1 MAYRELDLLPAR
13 AFRARFGRLE
23 TLEGGGK
30 DAPAAPDYTP
40 MATASKEAA
49 EIGAQL
55 GREQLAENRRQYEQ
69 NMAVAKPVV
78 DRQSALMDQTKAQ
91 GDDYFN
97 YMKEYRPLERT
108 MLAEVSGLTPADM
121 QRFSSMR
128 RGIEDNARNA
138 WSTDLAGRK
147 AALQAQIDQALAEE
161 AKAAEAAKATAA
173 QQPGRYLSPSGQ
185 VYENTNLKAQD
196 YAPGYMD
203 AGGEQGMVADY
214 GQLKSAAQ
222 AAGLDTTA
230 FDNPFG
236 GASSVTADKT
246 LQQLKEAGYEYYGP
260 GAGFLKAAGSAPAS
274 ASPSGTPAA
283 PLRSVQLQSEL
294 AKLGAEKF
302 NPATVDY
309 GALQDEQTL
318 RTMDGRKAKEALDQ
332 AERDQILSLADI
344 RNQETQDQA
353 DRDTLMLGRG
363 QLYEKDKAN
372 IDDQVGTAV
381 ADSRAGYT
389 QALGQIARQGLRY
402 GLSPEALASQSG
414 ALGLQSASQTAS
426 AANTTRN
433 AGIDD
438 YRTRVAGNRD
448 MRQADFLKN
457 YGLKKSTR
465 DMRIQDESL
474 SWAKSL
480 DVAGLAKGMPGAS
493 QGAYSLA
500 NQSGNSAVSNMM
512 APSQALMTGIAQGN
526 STIMQ
531 GQGQKVQG
539 LGSVLNSQTS
549 AYNSGQGGESFG
561 SILGG
566 IGGLAA
572 GAAKIAPLFMASDR
586 RLKENIVTAGYGP
599 HGLTLYEFNYIGHD
613 QRYRGVMADEVE
625 QVMPEA
631 VSVGEGG
638 FKQVNYGML
647 GMQMVEV

>member
-1 MAYRELDLLPAR
+1 MAYRELDLLPER

-23 TLEGGGK
+23 TLEGGSK

-40 MATASKEAA
+40 VANASKESA

-78 DRQSALMDQTKAQ
+78 DQQSALMEQQIAQ
-91 GDDYFN
+91 GNDYFN

-108 MLAEVSGLTPADM
+108 MLAEVSGLSKSDM
-121 QRFSSMR
+121 QRLSAMR
-128 RGIEDNARNA
+128 KDAETQSRGA
-138 WSTDLAGRK
+138 WEKDISGRRQ
-147 AALQAQIDQALAEE
+147 ALQAQIDQALSEE
-161 AKAAEAAKATAA
+161 AKAAEADKTSAA
-173 QQPGRYLSPSGQ
+173 QQAGRYLSPSGQ
-185 VYENTNLKAQD
+185 VYENQSLKAQG
-196 YAPGYMD
+196 YAPAYKD
-203 AGGEQGMVADY
+203 AGGDQGSVADY

-222 AAGLDTTA
+222 AVGLDASYLDSPLLTA
-230 FDNPFG
+230 QP
-236 GASSVTADKT
+236 SVDKT
-246 LQQLKEAGYEYYGP
+246 IQQLKAAGYEYYGP
-260 GAGFLKAAGSAPAS
+260 EVGFLKANGQAPIAAGPAGSS
-274 ASPSGTPAA
+274 T
-283 PLRSVQLQSEL
+283 PLRSAQLQAEM
-294 AKLGAEKF
+294 AKLSAEKF
-302 NPATVDY
+302 NPANVDY
-309 GALQDEQTL
+309 GTALDEQTML
-318 RTMDGRKAKEALDQ
+318 TMDGRQAKSLLDQ
-332 AERDQILSLADI
+332 AERDKVLSLADI
-344 RNQETQDQA
+344 RNQETQDQT

-426 AANTTRN
+426 AANTARN
-433 AGIDD
+433 VGIDD

-474 SWAKSL
+474 TWAKSL

-512 APSQALMTGIAQGN
+512 APSQALMSGISQGN

-531 GQGQKVQG
+531 GQGQKLQG
-539 LGSVLNSQTS
+539 LGSILNSQTGI
-549 AYNSGQGGESFG
+549 YNASQGGSSGLGEVGSF
-561 SILGG
+561 LGG
-566 IGGLAA
+566 AA
-572 GAAKIAPLFMASDR
+572 SIAKVFGYSDR
-586 RLKENIVTAGYGP
+586 RLKENIIQVGTGD
-599 HGLTLYEFNYIGHD
+599 HGIALYEFNYIG
-613 QRYRGVMADEVE
+613 QARRYRGVMADEVE

-631 VSVGEGG
+631 VIIGEDG